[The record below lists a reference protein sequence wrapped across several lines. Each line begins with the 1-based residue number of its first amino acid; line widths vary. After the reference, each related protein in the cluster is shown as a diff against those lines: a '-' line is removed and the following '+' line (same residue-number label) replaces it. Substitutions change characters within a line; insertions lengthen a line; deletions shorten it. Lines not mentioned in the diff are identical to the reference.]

1 MLLFLILFIMI
12 LSTISM
18 LNRKDLQSK
27 LLFFSSITLGVFW
40 SGILIFIAKK
50 GGINNSV
57 EIILYGSR
65 KIKEVL
71 QFKYIPIT
79 WQSYIVAF
87 GRYLFPLCILLFSAN
102 KNNSNKFRKIKK
114 KYYLFL
120 ILPILSLVIY
130 FPSIFDKFFSHSTLA
145 MRIILVCSEFWI
157 FSYIIIS
164 WLLVINEY
172 RHISSKY
179 FKKRFL
185 FNMLPM
191 FSLSSLFLLYAH
203 QDPAQI
209 FLFYRNDFMSNRGL
223 WYLSKGLNSSVY
235 ILIGGISLLS
245 MLIGFVTLFRQ
256 VQIQWNEDKEEAV
269 LRQKNITASN
279 GANIFF
285 HGIKNQLIANKILNK
300 RLFAEIEKNNI
311 ESPQILALATDM
323 KNNNAQMLEKMEKL
337 YLSFKGK
344 EIHFKPIYCSEI
356 VESSIAK
363 FKKKYPNGQIL
374 FHDVSKLL
382 IIGDITYLSEA
393 FYNILTNGW
402 ESELE
407 KNLEYQPPLEVIIK
421 EERTHIIFTFR
432 DYGIGISK
440 DDKKKILEPF
450 FSSKNSMNNWGMGI
464 NYTMRIIK
472 NHMGTIR
479 FETLDNITNVDIIL
493 PKYRGRI
500 SG

>member
-1 MLLFLILFIMI
+1 MF
-12 LSTISM
+12 
-18 LNRKDLQSK
+18 NKKDTQSK
-27 LLFFSSITLGVFW
+27 LLFYSSITLGIFW
-40 SGILIFIAKK
+40 FGILIFIAKK
-50 GGINNSV
+50 GGINNTV
-57 EIILYGSR
+57 EIVLFGSK

-79 WQSYIVAF
+79 RQSYIVAF
-87 GRYLFPLCILLFSAN
+87 GRYLFPLFILLFSAN
-102 KNNSNKFRKIKK
+102 KNNSNRFRKVKEN
-114 KYYLFL
+114 YYIFL
-120 ILPILSLVIY
+120 VLPIISLIVY
-130 FPSIFDKFFSHSTLA
+130 LPSIFDKFFSSSTFA
-145 MRIILVCSEFWI
+145 MRFILVGCEFWI

-172 RHISSKY
+172 KHISSKY
-179 FKKRFL
+179 FRKRFL
-185 FNMLPM
+185 FNILPM
-191 FSLSSLFLLYAH
+191 FSLSSLFLLYAP

-235 ILIGGISLLS
+235 IFIGGISLLS
-245 MLIGFVTLFRQ
+245 ALIGFVTLFRQ

-311 ESPQILALATDM
+311 DSPEILNLATDM

-337 YLSFKGK
+337 YLAFKEK

-356 VESSIAK
+356 VESSIIK
-363 FKKKYPNGQIL
+363 FKKKYPNGQVL
-374 FHDVSKLL
+374 FTPTSNLL
-382 IIGDITYLSEA
+382 VIGDKTYLSEA

-407 KNLEYQPPLEVIIK
+407 KNIEYQSPLEIIIK

-432 DYGIGISK
+432 DFGVGILK
-440 DDKKKILEPF
+440 NDKKKILEPF

-479 FETLDNITNVDIIL
+479 FETIDNITNVDIIL
-493 PKYRGRI
+493 PKYRG
-500 SG
+500 SN